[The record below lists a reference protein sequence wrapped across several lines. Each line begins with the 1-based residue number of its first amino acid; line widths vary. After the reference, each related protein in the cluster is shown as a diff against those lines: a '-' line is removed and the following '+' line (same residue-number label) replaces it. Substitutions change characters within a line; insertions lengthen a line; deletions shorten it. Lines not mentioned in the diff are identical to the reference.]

1 MNNLQIFSKDIIP
14 VYTTDEGN
22 KVVMGRE
29 LHEKL
34 GIKDKYTDWMQRMI
48 GAGFIEGSDYFTLR
62 EKPKR
67 KDGTEMP
74 GERINHI
81 MTLDM
86 AKHIAMIQRTPQGMA
101 IRQKLIELEKSFSSP
116 QIQAGNSLQALN
128 LLVKSL
134 NEQWDAMNRL
144 QVNVDAQ
151 SAAIEKLE
159 EQNEL
164 NRQAFTMNPGN
175 WRENATAVVGSIVL
189 KKTGGEM
196 KGSGPVYEEVWN
208 EIYDMMKLDFHKD
221 MKKRKMNLKKEFPK
235 RKFSNLEVI
244 DRAADRNQ
252 LISVLQSVLC
262 KMCIRYGVRL
272 DMDRAKIVTNKSE
285 DGQTSLFAAAAA
297 QKNATT
303 AGKIVKDTNLA

>member
-1 MNNLQIFSKDIIP
+1 MTDIILSTQNGEP
-14 VYTTDEGN
+14 VASSRQIAESFGKEHKDTLESIRQILAAENSATKSMFYETTFENRGKQYPMYLMNRDG
-22 KVVMGRE
+22 
-29 LHEKL
+29 
-34 GIKDKYTDWMQRMI
+34 
-48 GAGFIEGSDYFTLR
+48 FTLLAMGFTGKAALEWKLKYIAAFNAM
-62 EKPKR
+62 EKQ
-67 KDGTEMP
+67 
-74 GERINHI
+74 
-81 MTLDM
+81 L
-86 AKHIAMIQRTPQGMA
+86 AQRPQ
-101 IRQKLIELEKSFSSP
+101 LTN
-116 QIQAGNSLQALN
+116 GNSLQALN

-134 NEQWDAMNRL
+134 NEQQDAMNRL

-175 WRENATAVVGSIVL
+175 LRENATAVVGSIVL

-196 KGSGPVYEEVWN
+196 KGSSPIYEEVWN
-208 EIYDMMKLDFHKD
+208 EIYDMMKSDFHKD

-244 DRAADRNQ
+244 DRASDRNQ

-272 DMDRAKIVTNKSE
+272 DMDKAKTLTDKPE
-285 DGQTSLFAAAAA
+285 DSQTSLFDRNCAPAGRLREGGQTA
-297 QKNATT
+297 Q
-303 AGKIVKDTNLA
+303 

>member
-1 MNNLQIFSKDIIP
+1 MNNLQIFNKDIIP

-101 IRQKLIELEKSFSSP
+101 IRQKLIELEKSFSVP
-116 QIQAGNSLQALN
+116 QIQVGNSLQALN
-128 LLVKSL
+128 LLVQSL
-134 NEQWDAMNRL
+134 NEQQDAMNRL

-175 WRENATAVVGSIVL
+175 WRENATTVVGSIVR

-208 EIYDMMKLDFHKD
+208 EIYGMMKSEFHKD
-221 MKKRKMNLKKEFPK
+221 MKRRKMNLEKEFPK

-244 DRAADRNQ
+244 DRAGDRNQ
-252 LISVLQSVLC
+252 LISILQSVLC

-272 DMDRAKIVTNKSE
+272 DMDRAKIVASKP
-285 DGQTSLFAAAAA
+285 DDAQTSLFERGA
-297 QKNATT
+297 
-303 AGKIVKDTNLA
+303 

>member
-1 MNNLQIFSKDIIP
+1 MNDIILSTQNGEP
-14 VYTTDEGN
+14 VASSRQIAENFEKRHDHVMRDIDTFKKDVPNFGEMFFETETPDSYGRPQRTYLMNRDGFSLL
-22 KVVMGRE
+22 VMGFTGKAALE
-29 LHEKL
+29 WKLKYIQAFNEMEK
-34 GIKDKYTDWMQRMI
+34 
-48 GAGFIEGSDYFTLR
+48 
-62 EKPKR
+62 
-67 KDGTEMP
+67 
-74 GERINHI
+74 
-81 MTLDM
+81 
-86 AKHIAMIQRTPQGMA
+86 
-101 IRQKLIELEKSFSSP
+101 KLTQP
-116 QIQAGNSLQALN
+116 QIQVGNSLQALN

-134 NEQWDAMNRL
+134 NEQQDAMNRL

-175 WRENATAVVGSIVL
+175 WRENATTIVGSIVL

-208 EIYDMMKLDFHKD
+208 EIYDMMKTDFHKD

-244 DRAADRNQ
+244 DRAGDRNQ
-252 LISVLQSVLC
+252 LVSVLQSVLC

-272 DMDRAKIVTNKSE
+272 DMDKAKALTNKPE
-285 DGQTSLFAAAAA
+285 DTQTSLFE
-297 QKNATT
+297 K
-303 AGKIVKDTNLA
+303 GDLV

>member
-1 MNNLQIFSKDIIP
+1 MNNLQIFNKDIIP

-101 IRQKLIELEKSFSSP
+101 IRQKLIELEKSFSVP
-116 QIQAGNSLQALN
+116 QIQVGNSLQALN
-128 LLVKSL
+128 LLVQSL
-134 NEQWDAMNRL
+134 NEQQDAMNRL

-175 WRENATAVVGSIVL
+175 WRENATAVVGSIVR

-208 EIYDMMKLDFHKD
+208 EIYGMMKSEFHKD
-221 MKKRKMNLKKEFPK
+221 MKRRKMNLEKEFPK
-235 RKFSNLEVI
+235 RTFSNLEVI
-244 DRAADRNQ
+244 DRAGDRNQ
-252 LISVLQSVLC
+252 LISILQSVLC

-272 DMDRAKIVTNKSE
+272 DMDRAKIVASKP
-285 DGQTSLFAAAAA
+285 DDAQTSLFERGA
-297 QKNATT
+297 
-303 AGKIVKDTNLA
+303 

>member
-1 MNNLQIFSKDIIP
+1 MNEIILSTQNGEPVASSRQIAENFEKNHNHVLRDIDSLKKDVSNFGQMFFETEAPDRYGRPQRTYLMNRDGFSLL
-14 VYTTDEGN
+14 
-22 KVVMGRE
+22 VMGFTGKAALE
-29 LHEKL
+29 WKLKYIAAFNEMEKKL
-34 GIKDKYTDWMQRMI
+34 AQR
-48 GAGFIEGSDYFTLR
+48 
-62 EKPKR
+62 
-67 KDGTEMP
+67 
-74 GERINHI
+74 
-81 MTLDM
+81 
-86 AKHIAMIQRTPQGMA
+86 PQ
-101 IRQKLIELEKSFSSP
+101 L
-116 QIQAGNSLQALN
+116 QAGNSLQALN

-134 NEQWDAMNRL
+134 NEQQDAMNRL

-208 EIYDMMKLDFHKD
+208 EIYDMMKLEFHKD

-244 DRAADRNQ
+244 DRAGDRNQ
-252 LISVLQSVLC
+252 LISILQSVLC

-297 QKNATT
+297 P
-303 AGKIVKDTNLA
+303 AGKLMDAREAAVRD

>member
-1 MNNLQIFSKDIIP
+1 MTDIILSTQNGEP
-14 VYTTDEGN
+14 VASSRQIAENFGKEHKHVLAAVRQILVAENSATKFFHETTFEYRGQKFPEYLMNRDGFSLL
-22 KVVMGRE
+22 VMGFTGKAALE
-29 LHEKL
+29 WKLKYIAAFNEMEK
-34 GIKDKYTDWMQRMI
+34 
-48 GAGFIEGSDYFTLR
+48 
-62 EKPKR
+62 
-67 KDGTEMP
+67 
-74 GERINHI
+74 
-81 MTLDM
+81 
-86 AKHIAMIQRTPQGMA
+86 
-101 IRQKLIELEKSFSSP
+101 KLAQP
-116 QIQAGNSLQALN
+116 QIPQGNSLQALN

-134 NEQWDAMNRL
+134 NEQQDAMNRL

-208 EIYDMMKLDFHKD
+208 EIYDMMKSEFHKD

-244 DRAADRNQ
+244 DRAGDRNQ
-252 LISVLQSVLC
+252 LISILQSVLC

-272 DMDRAKIVTNKSE
+272 NMDKAKALTNKPE
-285 DGQTSLFAAAAA
+285 DAQTSMFDRNCAP
-297 QKNATT
+297 
-303 AGKIVKDTNLA
+303 AGKLVDAQEAAVRG

>member
-1 MNNLQIFSKDIIP
+1 MNNLQIFNKDIIP

-116 QIQAGNSLQALN
+116 QIQAGSSLQALN

-134 NEQWDAMNRL
+134 NEQQDAMNRL

-175 WRENATAVVGSIVL
+175 WRENATAVVGSIVR

-208 EIYDMMKLDFHKD
+208 EIYGMMKSEFHKD
-221 MKKRKMNLKKEFPK
+221 MKRRKMNLEKEFPK

-244 DRAADRNQ
+244 DRAGDRNQ
-252 LISVLQSVLC
+252 LISILQSVLC

-272 DMDRAKIVTNKSE
+272 DMDRAKIVASKP
-285 DGQTSLFAAAAA
+285 DDAQTSLFERGA
-297 QKNATT
+297 
-303 AGKIVKDTNLA
+303 

>member
-1 MNNLQIFSKDIIP
+1 MNNLQIFNKDIIP

-101 IRQKLIELEKSFSSP
+101 IRQKLIELEKSFSVP
-116 QIQAGNSLQALN
+116 QIHVGNSLQALN
-128 LLVKSL
+128 LLVQSL
-134 NEQWDAMNRL
+134 NEQQDAMNRL

-175 WRENATAVVGSIVL
+175 WRENATAVVGSIVR

-208 EIYDMMKLDFHKD
+208 EIYGMMKSEFHKD
-221 MKKRKMNLKKEFPK
+221 MKRRKMNLEKEFPK

-244 DRAADRNQ
+244 DRAGDRNQ
-252 LISVLQSVLC
+252 LISILQSVLC

-272 DMDRAKIVTNKSE
+272 DMDRAKIVASKP
-285 DGQTSLFAAAAA
+285 DDAQTSLFERGA
-297 QKNATT
+297 
-303 AGKIVKDTNLA
+303 

>member
-1 MNNLQIFSKDIIP
+1 MNDIILSTQNGEP
-14 VYTTDEGN
+14 VASSRQIAESFGKEHKHVLRDIENLIGGESKIGLSSMFFKSEYISAQN
-22 KVVMGRE
+22 KKLPEYLMNRDGFSLLVMGFTGKE
-29 LHEKL
+29 ALEWKLKYIQAFNEMEKQL
-34 GIKDKYTDWMQRMI
+34 AQR
-48 GAGFIEGSDYFTLR
+48 
-62 EKPKR
+62 
-67 KDGTEMP
+67 
-74 GERINHI
+74 
-81 MTLDM
+81 
-86 AKHIAMIQRTPQGMA
+86 
-101 IRQKLIELEKSFSSP
+101 P

-134 NEQWDAMNRL
+134 NEQQDAMNRL

-175 WRENATAVVGSIVL
+175 WRENATAVVGSIVR

-208 EIYDMMKLDFHKD
+208 EIYGMMKSEFHKD
-221 MKKRKMNLKKEFPK
+221 MKRRKMNLEKEFPK

-244 DRAADRNQ
+244 DRAGDRNQ
-252 LISVLQSVLC
+252 LISILQSVLC

-272 DMDRAKIVTNKSE
+272 DMDRAKIVASKP
-285 DGQTSLFAAAAA
+285 DDAQTSLFERGA
-297 QKNATT
+297 
-303 AGKIVKDTNLA
+303 

>member
-101 IRQKLIELEKSFSSP
+101 IRQKLIELEKSFSVP
-116 QIQAGNSLQALN
+116 QIQVGNSLQALN
-128 LLVKSL
+128 LLVQSL
-134 NEQWDAMNRL
+134 NEQQDAMNRL
-144 QVNVDAQ
+144 RVNVDAQ

-159 EQNEL
+159 DRTKLMQ
-164 NRQAFTMNPGN
+164 QAFALDLND
-175 WRENATAVVGSIVL
+175 WRRNAKVVVGSVVL
-189 KKTGGEM
+189 KKTGGDVRDTQ
-196 KGSGPVYEEVWN
+196 PVWEETWN
-208 EIYDMMKLDFHKD
+208 EVYDRMDSKFH
-221 MKKRKMNLKKEFPK
+221 RKMKQRLENLRKRTGNKKL
-235 RKFSNLEVI
+235 NMLDAI
-244 DRAADRNQ
+244 DRADNGDRAR
-252 LISVLQSVLC
+252 LISELNTVLTE
-262 KMCIRYGVRL
+262 MCIHYGLRL
-272 DMDRAKIVTNKSE
+272 DMSKAKALTDKPE
-285 DGQTSLFAAAAA
+285 DTQTSLFERGA
-297 QKNATT
+297 
-303 AGKIVKDTNLA
+303 

>member
-1 MNNLQIFSKDIIP
+1 
-14 VYTTDEGN
+14 
-22 KVVMGRE
+22 
-29 LHEKL
+29 
-34 GIKDKYTDWMQRMI
+34 MI

-101 IRQKLIELEKSFSSP
+101 IRQKLIELEKSFSVP
-116 QIQAGNSLQALN
+116 QIQVGNSLQALN
-128 LLVKSL
+128 LLVQSL
-134 NEQWDAMNRL
+134 NEQQDAMNRL

-175 WRENATAVVGSIVL
+175 WRENATAVVGSIVR

-208 EIYDMMKLDFHKD
+208 EIYGMMKSEFHKD
-221 MKKRKMNLKKEFPK
+221 MKRRKMNLEKEFPK

-244 DRAADRNQ
+244 DRAGDRNQ
-252 LISVLQSVLC
+252 LISILQSVLC

-272 DMDRAKIVTNKSE
+272 DMNKAKIVASKP
-285 DGQTSLFAAAAA
+285 DDAQTSLFERGA
-297 QKNATT
+297 
-303 AGKIVKDTNLA
+303 